1 MDDTGHAMVRGRCSA
16 LARRG
21 VCAKPSFC
29 TPGAAII
36 RRVSGDRTCAYCGA
50 PLGARDRVCYRCQR
64 AASGAA
70 VPPFPGDGARAGRL
84 ARAAGVRERGTLPP
98 AGPRPAGASPAED
111 GPGRRP
117 GPDQPIQFEVIWG
130 RDRRTYTMPASG
142 ATIGSTAES
151 DIVIP
156 ATFLSPL
163 HAYVSW
169 RGDAWQ
175 VDSLSAG
182 GSVLLRGKAVRSGSV
197 APGDVFRL
205 ADGVGNFVTV
215 NMPRT
220 GRARPREGAL
230 RGPLPGRDE
239 SYLIGTDASCRI
251 RLDHPLVQPRHVAVR
266 RDRAGTL
273 WMQDRGTA
281 AGTYVNGQRL
291 RGNGRL
297 AVGDIIQL
305 GPFSARVGPHA
316 LEPLEQVAGVDI
328 SVRDA
333 RVDAPAARQG
343 RPRTLL
349 NNVSLRLQPASM
361 TAVAGPSGAG
371 KTTLMRALS
380 GQLPAARGTVEYNGV
395 DLGRCRQAF
404 AALMGYVPQ
413 DDVVHAD
420 LTVTEALGYQAR
432 LRLGRGSSADMREAR
447 VADVLG
453 LMGLTAQ
460 RAQLVKTLSGGQRKR
475 VSIACELLS
484 EPQVIFLDE
493 PTSGLDPGLDKRMML
508 LLRLLADQGR
518 TVVLTTHAI
527 AHVDVCDT
535 LVLVGP
541 GGHVIYAGAPE
552 EALDWFGV
560 ESLGDV
566 FSLVDSVE
574 AAARAAD
581 RVRQRQRAHPDA
593 QTPASHPLAGGAL
606 TAPAALPRPTAA
618 ARPGPPAR
626 GAVASLGGARPPIG
640 SPAWRSAL
648 ADQGKIF
655 AGRYVRLLGRDRTAL
670 AFSLLQGVAVAVLTA
685 LVAPKPFSWTLQ
697 GNAPTFVFG
706 CAAVWFGM
714 IGAVRELVK
723 ERTIWRREYL
733 AGGNLPAYLASK
745 VLVLG
750 ALAAVQS
757 LTLTVVLALTLGL
770 PASSPVGGPF
780 AGVFISLWLANLCG
794 MSVGLLVS
802 VTSSSADRAMSLVPY
817 LLITQLVLCGV
828 LFKLGAMT
836 FTSWIMPARWAVS
849 ALGGIA
855 GLSAARLHQSS
866 GLYPHSA
873 LGLLSD
879 WLMLV
884 ILAAVGIALTAWSLQ
899 RQGDSWGVGAEPSG
913 RPGFPALLAR
923 RTAAARPSLGDRGA

>member
-1 MDDTGHAMVRGRCSA
+1 MFGLWEAASVS
-16 LARRG
+16 
-21 VCAKPSFC
+21 AKPPFRMA
-29 TPGAAII
+29 GAAII
-36 RRVSGDRTCAYCGA
+36 RRMNGDRTCAYCGA

-64 AASGAA
+64 AAGPPA
-70 VPPFPGDGARAGRL
+70 VPPFPGDGVPAGRL
-84 ARAAGVRERGTLPP
+84 ARTAGVRGTGTLPP
-98 AGPRPAGASPAED
+98 AGPRPAGVPAAED
-111 GPGRRP
+111 GPARRP
-117 GPDQPIQFEVIWG
+117 GPDQAIQFEVIWG
-130 RDRRTYTMPASG
+130 RDRRTYTMPVTG

-156 ATFLSPL
+156 ATFLSPR
-163 HAYVSW
+163 HAYLGW

-175 VDSLSAG
+175 VESLSAG
-182 GSVLLRGKAVRSGSV
+182 GSVLLHGKPVRSGSV
-197 APGDVFRL
+197 APGEVFRL
-205 ADGVGNFVTV
+205 ADGIGNFVTV
-215 NMPRT
+215 NLPRM

-230 RGPLPGRDE
+230 RGPLPGPDE

-266 RDRAGTL
+266 RDRAGAL

-297 AVGDIIQL
+297 AVGDVIQL
-305 GPFSARVGPHA
+305 GPFSARVGQHA

-328 SVRDA
+328 CVRDA
-333 RVDAPAARQG
+333 RVDAPASGRG

-349 NNVSLRLQPASM
+349 NNVSLRLRPASM

-380 GQLPAARGTVEYNGV
+380 GQLPTARGAVEYNGV

-432 LRLGRGSSADMREAR
+432 LRLGRGSSADIRDAR

-460 RAQLVKTLSGGQRKR
+460 RTQLVKTLSGGQRKR

-552 EALDWFGV
+552 AALDWFGV
-560 ESLGDV
+560 QSLGDV
-566 FSLVDSVE
+566 FSLVETPE
-574 AAARAAD
+574 AAQQAAIK
-581 RVRQRQRAHPDA
+581 AAAA
-593 QTPASHPLAGGAL
+593 QPNLPRTPARQ
-606 TAPAALPRPTAA
+606 PA
-618 ARPGPPAR
+618 PGPGP
-626 GAVASLGGARPPIG
+626 GAGRDAALGGARPPLG
-640 SPAWRSAL
+640 SAAWRRAV
-648 ADQGKIF
+648 ADQARIF
-655 AGRYVRLLGRDRTAL
+655 AGRYVRLVGRDRAAL
-670 AFSLLQGVAVAVLTA
+670 AFSLLQGVAVALLTA
-685 LVAPKPFSWTLQ
+685 LAVPKPFSWATE
-697 GNAPTFVFG
+697 GNAPMFVFG

-723 ERTIWRREYL
+723 ERPIWRREFL
-733 AGGNLPAYLASK
+733 AGGDMAAYLTSK
-745 VLVLG
+745 VTVLG
-750 ALAAVQS
+750 ALAAFQAF
-757 LTLTVVLALTLGL
+757 TLTAAAGLTLGL
-770 PASSPVGGPF
+770 PARGPLGNSF
-780 AGVFISLWLANLCG
+780 VTICITLWLAILSG
-794 MSVGLLVS
+794 MALGLLVS
-802 VTSSSADRAMSLVPY
+802 AAAASADRAMSLVPY

-828 LFKLGAMT
+828 LFRLG
-836 FTSWIMPARWAVS
+836 VS
-849 ALGGIA
+849 G
-855 GLSAARLHQSS
+855 S
-866 GLYPHSA
+866 
-873 LGLLSD
+873 
-879 WLMLV
+879 
-884 ILAAVGIALTAWSLQ
+884 
-899 RQGDSWGVGAEPSG
+899 
-913 RPGFPALLAR
+913 
-923 RTAAARPSLGDRGA
+923 